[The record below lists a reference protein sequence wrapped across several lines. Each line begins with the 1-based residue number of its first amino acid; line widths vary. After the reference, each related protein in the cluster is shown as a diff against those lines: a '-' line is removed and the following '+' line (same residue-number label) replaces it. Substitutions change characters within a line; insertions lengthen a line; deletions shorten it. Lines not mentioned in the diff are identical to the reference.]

1 MVSSTTSYGL
11 PALVAALLSLSA
23 TAIAAINPKGQ
34 TVELNGSNYYIPPKV
49 VATLKADQHI
59 FNKLDGLQPLTVIHS
74 DAVKLTASILDTIAS
89 NYEAADDVFNA
100 GFLDNVYVQYNGTS
114 KKPSQNVS
122 THSAWGP
129 KMLGYAPAYGTK
141 KSKTV
146 TTSAPLPAG
155 PYFLDPSTGSVFEAY
170 LLYSDVMGSFTQGLI
185 SAGES
190 KYDVMPANL
199 QGYAS
204 LTIGVPSRLYYTKTA
219 KKPLAGVRLGVKDI
233 YDIKGVKTGCGNRAY
248 YETYPEAD
256 ATGPAIQSLIDA
268 GAIIVGK
275 MKTSQFANGE
285 TATADWVDYHSPFN
299 ARGDGYQ
306 DPSSSSS
313 GPGSGIGA
321 YEWLDLAVG
330 SDTGGSI
337 RNPSQVNGCFGN
349 RPSWNLVSLD
359 KVMPMSP
366 LLDTAGFLTR
376 DVQLWRTASEVLYKE
391 AGLKSYTKYPKS
403 IKTIQYPTTAS
414 TPSEELLVGF
424 VDKLSSFLGG
434 AKVSPLDYNALWE
447 STKPSTVAPNTTL
460 SSLLSLTYPI
470 LISKQQYP
478 LIAEPLYADY
488 AAANGGRKPFIN
500 PVPLS
505 RWGWGL
511 GYPDSQLDTEIQ
523 NKNTFTSWWNST
535 AQVFDDETC
544 ADSLILYVGSQ
555 ANPTYR
561 NAYRSVPGVPVGFS
575 TSRIANF
582 AGVPDMVVPIG
593 EALYNSTVTLQ
604 QEYLPVS
611 VNFLAPHGC
620 DLMVFNLV
628 NELVEAGIVKEPSAG
643 SSMYGDGVTYY

>member
-1 MVSSTTSYGL
+1 MVFHTASYGP
-11 PALVAALLSLSA
+11 PALLSALLSLST
-23 TAIAAINPKGQ
+23 TAIATITAKGQ
-34 TVELNGSNYYIPPKV
+34 NVLLNGNSYYIPPTA
-49 VATLKADQHI
+49 VATLNADKHV
-59 FNKLDGLQPLTVIHS
+59 FNKLDGLQPLTVIRS
-74 DAVKLTASILDTIAS
+74 DVSQLTSASLDSLVS
-89 NYEAADDVFNA
+89 NYESIDDVFNA
-100 GFLDNVYVQYNGTS
+100 SFLDNIYIQYNGTS
-114 KKPSQNVS
+114 KKPSENVS
-122 THSAWGP
+122 THSLWGP
-129 KMLGYAPAYGTK
+129 KILGYAPAYQTK

-146 TTSAPLPAG
+146 TASSTLPPG
-155 PYFLDPSTGSVFEAY
+155 PYFLDPSTGAVFEAY
-170 LLYSDVMGSFTQGLI
+170 LLYSDLMGSFTQGLI
-185 SAGES
+185 SAADAG
-190 KYDVMPANL
+190 YDVLPASL

-219 KKPLAGVRLGVKDI
+219 QKPLAGVRVGVKDI

-248 YETYPEAD
+248 YETYPVAD
-256 ATGPAIQSLIDA
+256 STGPAIQSLIDA

-321 YEWLDLAVG
+321 YDWLDLAIG

-376 DVQLWRTASEVLYKE
+376 DVQLWRAAAEVLYKD

-403 IKTIQYPTTAS
+403 IKTIQFPTTAS
-414 TPSEELLVGF
+414 TPAEGLLIDF

-434 AKVSPLDYNALWE
+434 AKVSAFDYNALWE
-447 STKPSTVAPNTTL
+447 STKPSTVAANTTL
-460 SSLLSLTYPI
+460 TSLLRLTYPI

-488 AAANGGRKPFIN
+488 AAANGGRKPFID

-511 GYPDSQLDTEIQ
+511 GYPDSQLAAEIEH
-523 NKNTFTSWWNST
+523 KNIFTNWWNTT
-535 AQVFDDETC
+535 AQVFDEETC
-544 ADSLILYVGSQ
+544 SDSLILYIGSEGSP
-555 ANPTYR
+555 NYR
-561 NAYRSVPGVPVGFS
+561 NVYRNLPGAPVGFS

-593 EALYNSTVTLQ
+593 QALYNSTVTMQ
-604 QEYLPVS
+604 QEYLPVA
-611 VNFLAPHGC
+611 VDFMAPHGC
-620 DLMVFNLV
+620 DLMIFNLV
-628 NELVEAGIVKEPSAG
+628 NDLVKAGIVKEPNTG
-643 SSMYGDGVTYY
+643 SSLYGEGDTYY

>member
-1 MVSSTTSYGL
+1 MVSPTSYGRQ
-11 PALVAALLSLSA
+11 ALLSALLSLST
-23 TAIAAINPKGQ
+23 TAIATLSLKGQ
-34 TVELNGSNYYIPPKV
+34 TVELNGNNYYVPPTV
-49 VATLKADQHI
+49 VTTLKANSDV
-59 FNKLDGLQPLTVIHS
+59 FGKLKGLQPLTVIRS
-74 DAVKLTASILDTIAS
+74 DASKLTSSILDS
-89 NYEAADDVFNA
+89 LVSSYESADDVFNA
-100 GFLDNVYVQYNGTS
+100 GFLDNIYVEYNGTS
-114 KKPSQNVS
+114 KKPSENVS
-122 THSAWGP
+122 TNSSWGP
-129 KMLGYAPAYGTK
+129 KILGYSSTYNTK

-146 TTSAPLPAG
+146 TSSSTLPPG
-155 PYFLDPSTGSVFEAY
+155 PYFLDPSSGAVFEAY

-185 SAGES
+185 SVGDDE
-190 KYDVMPANL
+190 YDVLPASL

-219 KKPLAGVRLGVKDI
+219 KKPLAGVRLGVKDL

-248 YETYPEAD
+248 YETYPA
-256 ATGPAIQSLIDA
+256 ANSTGPAIQSLIDA

-275 MKTSQFANGE
+275 MKTSQFANGA
-285 TATADWVDYHSPFN
+285 TATDDWVDYHSPFN

-321 YEWLDLAVG
+321 YDWLDLAVG

-359 KVMPMSP
+359 NVMPMSP

-376 DVQLWRTASEVLYKE
+376 DVQLWRAAAEVMYKD

-403 IKTIQYPTTAS
+403 IKTIEFPTNAS
-414 TPSEELLVGF
+414 TPAEGLLIDF

-434 AKVSPLDYNALWE
+434 ANVSTFDYDTLWE
-447 STKPSTVAPNTTL
+447 STKPSTVAANTTL
-460 SSLLSLTYPI
+460 SSMLSLTYPI

-478 LIAEPLYADY
+478 LVAEPLYSDY
-488 AAANGGRKPFIN
+488 AVANGGRRPFID

-505 RWGWGL
+505 RWAWGL
-511 GYPDSQLDTEIQ
+511 GYPESQLATEIEH
-523 NKNTFTSWWNST
+523 KDIFTGWWNTT
-535 AQVFDDETC
+535 AQVFDEETC
-544 ADSLILYVGSQ
+544 ADSLILYIGAEAS
-555 ANPTYR
+555 PTYR
-561 NAYRSVPGVPVGFS
+561 NVYRSMPSAPTGFA

-593 EALYNSTVTLQ
+593 QALYNSTITLQ
-604 QEYLPVS
+604 QEYLPVA
-611 VNFLAPHGC
+611 VDILAPHGC
-620 DLMVFNLV
+620 DLMVFNLI
-628 NELVEAGIVKEPSAG
+628 NDLVEAGIVKQPQTG
-643 SSMYGDGVTYY
+643 STLYGDEVTYY